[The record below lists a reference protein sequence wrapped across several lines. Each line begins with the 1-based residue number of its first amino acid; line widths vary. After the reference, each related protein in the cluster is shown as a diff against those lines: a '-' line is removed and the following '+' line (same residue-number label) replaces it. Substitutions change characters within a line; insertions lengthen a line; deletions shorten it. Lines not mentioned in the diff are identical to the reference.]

1 MNPVD
6 RQRRRALGE
15 FLRMA
20 RSRVDPAT
28 AGFQVGRRRTP
39 GLRREEVAQL
49 ANVSATWYT
58 WLEQGRDIQP
68 SEQVLVALANAL
80 RLKKSERDYV
90 FGLGRRSAPAIAA
103 LSPQAPTAEPAP
115 RQLETALQELIAA
128 MWIPTYI
135 TDRRWNILAYNRAA
149 DAFFGLDRLDD
160 RNLLRALFT
169 HPRAQTF
176 LLDWADSARRLVC
189 QFRAM
194 YSFCSH
200 DQEFLDL
207 VTELCAA
214 SPDFDRWWHEY
225 QVETNPSTR
234 HRFRHPVAGDITLD
248 SVPLRSFSD
257 SDFFV
262 ATYVPVGAGARKA
275 LRGLLSWDHAIPE
288 QYDRTAS

>member
-6 RQRRRALGE
+6 RQRRHALGE

-68 SEQVLVALANAL
+68 SEHVLVALAKAL

-103 LSPQAPTAEPAP
+103 LSPHAPGGEATTPE
-115 RQLETALQELIAA
+115 LETALDDLIAA

-135 TDRRWNILAYNRAA
+135 TDRRWNILSYNRAA
-149 DAFFGLDRLDD
+149 DAVFGISGLGERNMMRL
-160 RNLLRALFT
+160 LFT

-194 YSFCSH
+194 YSLASH

-207 VTELCAA
+207 VAELCAA

-234 HRFRHPVAGDITLD
+234 HRFRHPVAGELTLD

-257 SDFFV
+257 SDFFL
-262 ATYVPVGAGARKA
+262 ATYVPVGATTRET
-275 LRGLLSWDHAIPE
+275 LTRLLSWDRVIPE